1 MFQKMIPGVV
11 DIVEEKN
18 GWCVDLD
25 DQIYM
30 TSICCSAQECKIVDR
45 I

>member
-1 MFQKMIPGVV
+1 M
-11 DIVEEKN
+11 DD
-18 GWCVDLD
+18 VDLD

-45 I
+45 LESNFVVTGV